1 METSEIEEKVYTALK
16 NNATIT
22 GLLANA
28 DKSIFH
34 LQAPEVFPE
43 LPILVYT
50 PISDVP
56 ALYGDNQEQLHRV
69 TMRIHIVHGEY
80 DYSELYSEIKNIMQA
95 LGFIRQQTTTLI
107 DDDGVKMLIIDF
119 KIVIGG

>member
-1 METSEIEEKVYTALK
+1 METVELEENVYTALK
-16 NNATIT
+16 NNENLM

-34 LQAPEVFPE
+34 LQSPEVFPE
-43 LPILVYT
+43 LPILVYS

-56 ALYGDNQEQLHRV
+56 ILHGDNSEYLHRV
-69 TMRIHIVHGEY
+69 TIRIHIITGKG
-80 DYSELYSEIKNIMQA
+80 DYSALYTEIKNIMQA
-95 LGFIRQQTTTLI
+95 LEFMRVQTMPLI
-107 DDDGVKMLIIDF
+107 DDGVKMLVIDF

>member
-95 LGFIRQQTTTLI
+95 LGFTRQQTTTLI
-107 DDDGVKMLIIDF
+107 DDGVKMLIIDF
-119 KIVIGG
+119 TIVIGG